1 MFRKKPVRRKV
12 PDFLAS
18 QPNCPVAMEAC
29 ASAHW
34 WGRGIME
41 LGHEVRLVPPICVK
55 PFVKRQ
61 KNDASDAE
69 AICEA
74 ATRPTMRFVPVKSE
88 EQQSRCMVFR
98 TRDLLVRQRTQT
110 VNALRGHLA
119 EFGIIAPQGIANVE
133 RLAIRV
139 AEASASLPGAVREM
153 AGLLLEQ
160 IGRLGE
166 KIRDLEKR
174 IRTNAGSELSVARK
188 TPMLAGSGTRYAV
201 AAGDP

>member
-1 MFRKKPVRRKV
+1 
-12 PDFLAS
+12 
-18 QPNCPVAMEAC
+18 
-29 ASAHW
+29 
-34 WGRGIME
+34 ME
-41 LGHEVRLVPPICVK
+41 LGHEVRLVPPVYVK
-55 PFVKRQ
+55 PFVRRQ
-61 KNDASDAE
+61 KNDAADAE

-74 ATRPTMRFVPVKSE
+74 ATRPTMLFVPVKSE

-98 TRDLLVRQRTQT
+98 TLDLQVRQRTQT

-139 AEASASLPGAVREM
+139 AGASASLPGAVREM